1 MFLIKHI
8 ACIRHL
14 LYAYKV
20 LRNSKPNFHRL
31 MPHLTYWSTIHSAA
45 SGKAP
50 WLNLFP
56 KAKGRRNLF
65 LSAKAAAAAT
75 DIGRNWPF

>member
-1 MFLIKHI
+1 MFLIKHV
-8 ACIRHL
+8 ACIRNL
-14 LYAYKV
+14 LYKV